1 MGIVL
6 EVIQVVAAV
15 GLIVLTAVTTTKTE
29 GSGGG
34 GMGWGTIG
42 GKTSSS
48 IAGLEDQ
55 LSRITTYVAAS
66 FLVLS
71 VLVAVIGARS

>member
-1 MGIVL
+1 MLVVFQVL
-6 EVIQVVAAV
+6 QIILAL
-15 GLIVLTAVTTTKTE
+15 GLILLTAVTTTKSE
-29 GSGGG
+29 QSGGG

-55 LSRITTYVAAS
+55 LTRLTTYVAAV
-66 FLVLS
+66 FLLLS
-71 VLVAVIGARS
+71 MVVAFLNARA